1 MLYSSRLPAFH
12 QDQLQTVAVSELPG
26 YPGRWHAQRSHYITT
41 KFPHK
46 EISTIDQNFTWNRQ
60 WCPQTYVCTYHS
72 FFSTTNCAP
81 IPSWSLLILSPNYL
95 RQPSAST
102 AHCPLP
108 DWEREAG
115 GPELLSII
123 MSRMARIQWTQCVI
137 LGQLP
142 NVIPSMRQLWLSR
155 SVKKGCCY
163 AEGEDMTSH
172 RSNTIEYAPNTAKLT
187 SNSMNKTTLHMAPRV
202 SNITVRTALASL

>member
-1 MLYSSRLPAFH
+1 MP
-12 QDQLQTVAVSELPG
+12 
-26 YPGRWHAQRSHYITT
+26 RSGTANGV
-41 KFPHK
+41 P
-46 EISTIDQNFTWNRQ
+46 R
-60 WCPQTYVCTYHS
+60 PM
-72 FFSTTNCAP
+72 CAP
-81 IPSWSLLILSPNYL
+81 TTHFLAQQIVRPNHPYLSPNYL
-95 RQPSAST
+95 RQPTHSM

-142 NVIPSMRQLWLSR
+142 NVIPAMRQLWLSR

-163 AEGEDMTSH
+163 AEGEDITSH
-172 RSNTIEYAPNTAKLT
+172 PSNTIELAPNTAKLM

-202 SNITVRTALASL
+202 SNITVCTALASL